1 MVSREDKFMIFS
13 IWKTSLGFIIA
24 FSLQLLFFSMMQ
36 LENKEENKKISQYK
50 NVQLIFIQARD
61 ISDITESVTK
71 RNVFNK
77 KENIDTTLEKNSNLN
92 KTQAVVYTNAVNLTM
107 SKKEVDTLPEPREKP
122 LIPLIFKIKEEVNIE
137 KEILGSKDNT
147 LVISNEPNIPIQNT
161 YNLSARDLSK
171 IDAPSSSPTQS
182 IKTQN
187 KRQNIK
193 QNILTKSENLK
204 QLLLSTNRDNKIN
217 ITDINESE
225 NEYNTT
231 IRAILNDNHLY
242 PNRAIRQRKSGT
254 TTLSFTLL
262 STGMVNDSSITSSSG
277 HRILDRAAITML
289 KRSTPFPPFPTDIN
303 KSYLDFII
311 PVEFKLNN
319 HSTYIKY

>member
-24 FSLQLLFFSMMQ
+24 LSLQLLFFSMMQ
-36 LENKEENKKISQYK
+36 LENKEENKKNPQYK
-50 NVQLIFIQARD
+50 NVQLLFIQAKD
-61 ISDITESVTK
+61 ISDITKSVTK

-77 KENIDTTLEKNSNLN
+77 KENIDTTLEKNSNIN
-92 KTQAVVYTNAVNLTM
+92 KTQAVNYTNAVNLTM

-147 LVISNEPNIPIQNT
+147 LVISNEPNIPIQHT

-171 IDAPSSSPTQS
+171 VDAPSSSPTQS
-182 IKTQN
+182 IKAQN

-193 QNILTKSENLK
+193 QNSLTKSENLK
-204 QLLLSTNRDNKIN
+204 QLLLSTNKDNKIN
-217 ITDINESE
+217 FTDINKSE
-225 NEYNTT
+225 NDYNTT

-242 PNRAIRQRKSGT
+242 PNRAIRQRKSGI

-262 STGMVNDSSITSSSG
+262 SSGHVNKSSIAETSG
-277 HRILDRAAITML
+277 HAILDKAAATML
-289 KRSTPFPPFPTDIN
+289 NRAIPFPPFPNDVD
-303 KSYLDFII
+303 KSHIEFII
-311 PVEFKLNN
+311 PVEFKLN
-319 HSTYIKY
+319 TK